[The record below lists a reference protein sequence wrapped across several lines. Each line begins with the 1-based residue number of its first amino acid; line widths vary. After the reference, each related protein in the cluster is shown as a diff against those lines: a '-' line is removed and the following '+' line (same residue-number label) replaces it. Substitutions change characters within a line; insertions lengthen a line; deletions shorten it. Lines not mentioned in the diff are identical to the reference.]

1 MFFLVKVF
9 SKNAVDLPTPLIKE
23 VVLHLERA
31 CRNRSLAYILD
42 PKVVSNLDL
51 LFVTFKEQ

>member
-1 MFFLVKVF
+1 MKVF